1 MTSYSTSGA
10 LYQDMSGP
18 RPPKATLTAYILL
31 IFFGIIG
38 VHKFYLNRPGM
49 GVLYIFTLGLFLV
62 GVIYDLFTLPKQ
74 VAKRNAEMKAEA
86 AADSA
91 STAE

>member
-1 MTSYSTSGA
+1 MSFNTQGA
-10 LYQDMSGP
+10 LYQDVSGP
-18 RPPKATLTAYILL
+18 RPPKATLTAYLLL

-38 VHKFYLNRPGM
+38 VHKFYLNRPGI

-74 VAKRNAEMKAEA
+74 VAARNAELQAEA
-86 AADSA
+86 AADAA

>member
-1 MTSYSTSGA
+1 MSFNAQGA

-18 RPPKATLTAYILL
+18 RPQKQTLTAYLLL

-74 VAKRNAEMKAEA
+74 VAKRNAEMKAE
-86 AADSA
+86 DSA
-91 STAE
+91 DAATAE